1 LEQAPENEHAEV
13 DGWEA
18 PLDGF
23 RVAITVKHWQ
33 GQDGQA
39 MNACSVHASSEP
51 APLLTPLQTHIAL
64 KKVDSTATDTDAY
77 LVTSSAGSSI
87 IMELQIA
94 SNPTTTVI
102 RFVAVQ

>member
-1 LEQAPENEHAEV
+1 LEQATENERTEV

-23 RVAITVKHWQ
+23 RVVITVKHWQ
-33 GQDGQA
+33 GRDGQA
-39 MNACSVHASSEP
+39 MNACSVHTNSEP
-51 APLLTPLQTHIAL
+51 TPLLTALQAHIAL
-64 KKVDSTATDTDAY
+64 KKVDSTAPGTDAY

-87 IMELQIA
+87 IMELQTA
-94 SNPTTTVI
+94 SNPTTTAI